1 MSVDSSGQ
9 TKQKSFEFPTN
20 RLNTTDLAKKIEL
33 TYDRMGYRSL
43 ATVYCETDGSHIVLK
58 GETPTFYLKQ
68 VAQVIA
74 AKVSGV
80 ESINNQINVLG

>member
-1 MSVDSSGQ
+1 MSVDSSQ
-9 TKQKSFEFPTN
+9 QANEKCFEFPTN
-20 RLNTTDLAKKIEL
+20 RLNTTDLAKKIEI

-43 ATVYCETDGSHIVLK
+43 AMVYCETEGSHIELK

-74 AKVSGV
+74 SKVAGV
-80 ESINNQINVLG
+80 ESINNQINVRG

>member
-1 MSVDSSGQ
+1 MSVDSSHQ
-9 TKQKSFEFPTN
+9 ANEKCFEFPTN
-20 RLNTTDLAKKIEL
+20 RLNTTDLAKKIEI

-43 ATVYCETDGSHIVLK
+43 GMVYCETDGSHIVLK

-74 AKVSGV
+74 SKVAGV
-80 ESINNQINVLG
+80 ESINNQINVRG